1 MSLDLHFEMR
11 EQFLYVELTGVFG
24 SVDEANRLSARVFE
38 TADLNKATKI
48 LIDCLQVKGT
58 PRFPDYYA
66 YGAFV
71 AEERLKHPHVAQAV
85 KADNVLLAPVGGG
98 ASDTAGGG
106 RAGSAVWSAA
116 ARVRDLP
123 QRLRAAALPQE
134 RATDGGSFRGPPQ
147 PRDAGQYGAGM
158 CPAAATAH
166 GAVAPSGAGWNAHRC
181 ERFPWSWV
189 HLHQAP
195 LRRRRSQRR
204 GSCSRPSL
212 EVAGSSDVPL
222 KNPGSR
228 NNTRAAHG

>member
-1 MSLDLHFEMR
+1 M
-11 EQFLYVELTGVFG
+11 V
-24 SVDEANRLSARVFE
+24 
-38 TADLNKATKI
+38 
-48 LIDCLQVKGT
+48 
-58 PRFPDYYA
+58 
-66 YGAFV
+66 
-71 AEERLKHPHVAQAV
+71 V

-116 ARVRDLP
+116 ARVRNLP

-181 ERFPWSWV
+181 ERSPGVGFIFTKLRADGGGRSVAEAVRDHPW
-189 HLHQAP
+189 
-195 LRRRRSQRR
+195 
-204 GSCSRPSL
+204 
-212 EVAGSSDVPL
+212 
-222 KNPGSR
+222 K
-228 NNTRAAHG
+228 